1 MHQKQFHFGETQE
14 CQDTTKL
21 KTQRPRLGAGT
32 MVFFVFAVNSQL
44 AISFFHV
51 HFSSMHSHIL
61 AFFITGKLVEV
72 DLFPFLPTVA

>member
-1 MHQKQFHFGETQE
+1 MSGHDETE
-14 CQDTTKL
+14 NP
-21 KTQRPRLGAGT
+21 KTSTRRRNDG
-32 MVFFVFAVNSQL
+32 FFVFAVNSQL